1 MDKLDLHT
9 HSFFSQDGHAAL
21 ADMLARA
28 KTLGLKYYAISDHF
42 DYDYDRF
49 QIKVKGAPVKLINEE
64 AYFAL
69 ARDFQRKCEATG
81 FNFLVG
87 CELGFADDSE
97 CNARYRDMVRRFQPD
112 FAINSVH
119 SCLGEDCYASDYFKN
134 KPMRYAYGSYLD
146 AVRKSLDAPYPYDI
160 VAHIG
165 YVSRNAP
172 YENKKLR
179 YSDFASTLD
188 DILKTIVAKN
198 KILEVNTS
206 ARGADSEFLPDVDIL
221 TRYFELGGR
230 NVSFAS
236 DAHATDRIAEKY
248 DRAVASLKN
257 IGFTHF
263 TVPVRGKHETVAF

>member
-1 MDKLDLHT
+1 MDKIDLHT

-21 ADMLARA
+21 PAMLARA
-28 KTLGLKYYAISDHF
+28 KELGLKYYGISDHF

-69 ARDFQRKCEATG
+69 VRALQKDCENTG
-81 FNFLVG
+81 FTFLAG
-87 CELGFADDSE
+87 CELGFADDGD
-97 CNARYRDMVRRFQPD
+97 CNARYRDMVHRFQPD
-112 FAINSVH
+112 FVINSVH
-119 SCLGEDCYASDYFKN
+119 SCLGEDCYAIDYFKN
-134 KPMRYAYGSYLD
+134 KPLRYAYGAYLD
-146 AVRKSLDAPYPYDI
+146 AVRGSLEAPYPYDI

-179 YSDFASTLD
+179 YADFASVFD
-188 DILKTIVAKN
+188 DILKTIVSKN

-206 ARGADSEFLPDVDIL
+206 ARGALSAFLPDTDVL

-236 DAHATDRIAEKY
+236 DAHAPDRINEHYEQTA
-248 DRAVASLKN
+248 AALQA

-263 TVPVRGKHETVAF
+263 TVPVRGKHIKVMF